1 MVRPTNFI
9 KEVPRGGEGT
19 GGTGDVG
26 AAVGSTGGTY
36 FLVGCGVGGSTGA
49 AVGTV
54 EFGAI
59 VGTVELGAI
68 VGTVEFGAIVGT
80 VEFGA
85 TVGTVELGA
94 GVGTMVE
101 FGEAV
106 GTVSFFCAGADAN
119 ETAKTRAVATI
130 RDLFIAYFAL
140 VSKRGWKEKN
150 REQQR
155 YRTVG
160 VSSVWA
166 DLLMTCSSLLGVGGP
181 SGL

>member
-49 AVGTV
+49 AVGIV
-54 EFGAI
+54 ELGAG

-85 TVGTVELGA
+85 IVGTVELGA

-101 FGEAV
+101 FGETV
-106 GTVSFFCAGADAN
+106 GTTVSFFCADAN

-130 RDLFIAYFAL
+130 RDLFIAFFAL

-160 VSSVWA
+160 VSSV
-166 DLLMTCSSLLGVGGP
+166 C
-181 SGL
+181 

>member
-26 AAVGSTGGTY
+26 AAVGSTGGSY

-54 EFGAI
+54 ELGAG

-68 VGTVEFGAIVGT
+68 VGTVEFGAI
-80 VEFGA
+80 
-85 TVGTVELGA
+85 VGTVELGA

-106 GTVSFFCAGADAN
+106 GTVSFFCADAN

-130 RDLFIAYFAL
+130 RDLFIAFFAL
-140 VSKRGWKEKN
+140 KYCKQEGIERKE
-150 REQQR
+150 QR
-155 YRTVG
+155 AAEVQNG
-160 VSSVWA
+160 GSVIM
-166 DLLMTCSSLLGVGGP
+166 LTC
-181 SGL
+181 